1 MCVFCR
7 IDVLPHGSP
16 GPPQVSI
23 SQITM
28 RSKFHSTTRGK
39 HSTSPA
45 ATHSQG
51 FATKIAVNEDDAS
64 RPPEKSVS
72 DLVLTWTITALQAKL
87 TTQPLLATGQ
97 SGNAAAISRDI
108 GNISV
113 NDAPV
118 AVSTSSHLHEV
129 VLPVVPMHSV
139 ADKLLR
145 DSHQRL
151 HRAMKAAKL
160 TYIELD
166 YSAKQILRPENF
178 VDVMGF
184 ALLPDNV
191 TDIETGSQRFIA
203 HVVPGD
209 RQRIGV
215 ALEHFLAGQSTGP
228 IEYSVV
234 GDDGKIRHIESTWS
248 IEAGVD
254 GQPVKAF
261 VTYMDISERAHAQAA
276 TREADARHRSLFTSI
291 DQGACIIEII
301 FDADGKPVDYCFI
314 EVNPSFEKQS
324 GLLNATGK
332 RVRELLPTLEAY
344 WWELYG
350 KVALTGESVRFVQKI
365 QALGDRWLDVFAFRL
380 GGPGSHQVA
389 VTFTDITQ
397 HKRAEDAQRI
407 SEEMFRATFEQAA
420 LGISQIGLDRRF
432 MRVNHA
438 YCRLIGYSAEELT
451 GMTIMDITHPDDVP
465 ASLAKILLL
474 KSGDIDTFTLE
485 KRLIHKTGRYVTV
498 NLTVSL
504 LRDTAGLPRYIIA
517 VVEDISE
524 RSAMLAELE
533 RKTIFAERLTHIMPN
548 TLHVFDLASK
558 RNLWVNRHVGS
569 MLGYS
574 THDIEQMGSRFMQL
588 TLHPDDV
595 APLAAHFDR
604 VGASSDNEVLDIEFR
619 MCNHEGEWRWL
630 HQTDIVFR
638 RNIAGLVTE
647 LVGTA
652 TDVTERRR
660 SKADLSTALLI
671 AEAANHAKSDFL
683 SRMSHEL
690 RSPLNAVLG
699 YAQLLESGTPK
710 LVPIQRES
718 IEHILK
724 AGWYLLELINEILD
738 LAMIESG
745 NLSFTPED
753 VPLAGLLN
761 DCHAMVE
768 LQAQKCGVCVT
779 FPSAVGPCLVRGD
792 RTRLQQ
798 IFVNLLS
805 NAVKYNRP
813 GGVVRVKCAVQAPG
827 IIRISFEDSGTG
839 LTPEQL
845 RHLFQ
850 PFERLGQEAG
860 MIEGTGIGLMVSKRL
875 VELMGGQI
883 GAQSTVGVGSVFWV
897 DLLAVDSRPADDTL
911 TPPEKFTA
919 RHPVQVERS

>member
-1 MCVFCR
+1 
-7 IDVLPHGSP
+7 
-16 GPPQVSI
+16 
-23 SQITM
+23 M
-28 RSKFHSTTRGK
+28 RS
-39 HSTSPA
+39 
-45 ATHSQG
+45 
-51 FATKIAVNEDDAS
+51 
-64 RPPEKSVS
+64 PEENVA
-72 DLVLTWTITALQAKL
+72 DLVLNWTVTALQAKL
-87 TTQPLLATGQ
+87 TTYPPLATGQ
-97 SGNAAAISRDI
+97 SGKAVAWSRRIGDI
-108 GNISV
+108 FVTSV
-113 NDAPV
+113 PGAVAP
-118 AVSTSSHLHEV
+118 SSHLHEV
-129 VLPVVPMHSV
+129 VLPVVPMHSF

-184 ALLPDNV
+184 ALLPDDV

-209 RQRIGV
+209 RQRLGT
-215 ALEHFLAGQSTGP
+215 ALEQFLSGQSTGP

-248 IEAGVD
+248 IEAGAD
-254 GQPVKAF
+254 GQPAKAF
-261 VTYMDISERAHAQAA
+261 VTYMDISERAFAQVAL
-276 TREADARHRSLFTSI
+276 REVDARYRSLFTSI

-301 FDADGKPVDYCFI
+301 FDADDKPVDYCFI

-324 GLLNATGK
+324 GLVNATGR
-332 RVRELLPTLEAY
+332 RVRELLPTLEPY
-344 WWELYG
+344 WWERYG
-350 KVALTGESVRFVQKI
+350 KVALTGEPVRFMQMI
-365 QALGDRWLDVFAFRL
+365 QSLGDRWLDVFAFRL
-380 GGPGSHQVA
+380 GGPDSHQVA
-389 VTFTDITQ
+389 VTFTDITERR
-397 HKRAEDAQRI
+397 RAEEAQRI
-407 SEEMFRATFEQAA
+407 SEEMFRATFEHAPV
-420 LGISQIGLDRRF
+420 GISHVGIDGRF
-432 MRVNHA
+432 LRANHA
-438 YCRLIGYSAEELT
+438 YCCLIGYSAEELP
-451 GMTIMDITHPDDVP
+451 GVSVMDITHPNDIR
-465 ASLAKILLL
+465 ASRENLLL
-474 KSGDIDTFTLE
+474 LQSGEVADFTLE
-485 KRLIHKTGRYVTV
+485 KRLRHKSGRYVTV

-504 LRDTAGLPRYIIA
+504 LRDDAGLPLHIITI
-517 VVEDISE
+517 VEDISE

-533 RKTIFAERLTHIMPN
+533 QRTRFAERLTHIMPN
-548 TLHVFDLASK
+548 TLHVYDLGSK

-574 THDIEQMGSRFMQL
+574 TQDIEQMGSHFMQL
-588 TLHPDDV
+588 TVHPDDV
-595 APLAAHFDR
+595 VPLEEHFDR
-604 VGASSDNEVLDIEFR
+604 VCGSPDNEAVDFEYR
-619 MCNHEGEWRWL
+619 MCNHEGQWQWF

-638 RNIAGLVTE
+638 RDVAGRAIE

-660 SKADLSTALLI
+660 SKADLSTALSI
-671 AEAANHAKSDFL
+671 AEAANRAKSDFL
-683 SRMSHEL
+683 SGMSHEL

-718 IEHILK
+718 VEHILK

-753 VPLAGLLN
+753 VPLAGLLS
-761 DCHAMVE
+761 DCRAMVE
-768 LQAQKCGVCVT
+768 LQAHKYGVCVT
-779 FPSAVGPCLVRGD
+779 FPSAVGPCLIRGD

-805 NAVKYNRP
+805 NAIKYNRP
-813 GGVVRVKCAVQAPG
+813 GGVVRVKCAVQAIG
-827 IIRISFEDSGTG
+827 IIRISFEDSGAG
-839 LTPEQL
+839 LTPEQM

-860 MIEGTGIGLMVSKRL
+860 TIEGTGIGLVVSKQL

-883 GAQSTVGVGSVFWV
+883 GVQSTVDVGSVFWV
-897 DLLAVDSRPADDTL
+897 DLIAVESRPADAAL
-911 TPPEKFTA
+911 MPPKEHTA
-919 RHPVQVERS
+919 RNPVQVESS

>member
-1 MCVFCR
+1 MH
-7 IDVLPHGSP
+7 LKS
-16 GPPQVSI
+16 
-23 SQITM
+23 
-28 RSKFHSTTRGK
+28 HSTTRGE
-39 HSTSPA
+39 HPASPA
-45 ATHSQG
+45 EIHSQG
-51 FATKIAVNEDDAS
+51 FVTDLAGEKDDAL
-64 RPPEKSVS
+64 RALEKSAA
-72 DLVLTWTITALQAKL
+72 DLVLNWTVTALQAKL
-87 TTQPLLATGQ
+87 TTQPLMATGQ
-97 SGNAAAISRDI
+97 SGEFTASSRHI

-113 NDAPV
+113 TAIPS
-118 AVSTSSHLHEV
+118 AIATSAHLHEV
-129 VLPVVPMHSV
+129 VLPVVPLHSV

-166 YSAKQILRPENF
+166 YSARQILRPENF

-209 RQRIGV
+209 RQRLGA
-215 ALEHFLAGQSTGP
+215 ALEQFLSGQSTGP

-261 VTYMDISERAHAQAA
+261 VTYMDISERTFAQAA
-276 TREADARHRSLFTSI
+276 LREADARHRSLFTSI

-301 FDADGKPVDYCFI
+301 FAADGKPVDYRFI

-324 GLLNATGK
+324 GLLNATGR
-332 RVRELLPTLEAY
+332 RVRDLLPTLESY
-344 WWELYG
+344 WWERYG
-350 KVALTGESVRFVQKI
+350 KVALTGEPVRFVQMI
-365 QALGDRWLDVFAFRL
+365 QSLGDRWLDVFAFRL

-389 VTFTDITQ
+389 VTFTDITERR
-397 HKRAEDAQRI
+397 RAEEAQRI
-407 SEEMFRATFEQAA
+407 SEEMFRATFEHAA
-420 LGISQIGLDRRF
+420 LGISQVGLDGRF
-432 MRVNHA
+432 MRVNRE
-438 YCRLIGYSAEELT
+438 YCRLIGYRAEELSS
-451 GMTIMDITHPDDVP
+451 MTVEDITHPDDIP
-465 ASLAKILLL
+465 ISLEKILLL
-474 KSGDIDTFTLE
+474 RSGDVTTFTLE
-485 KRLIHKTGRYVTV
+485 KRLIHKTGRHVTV

-504 LRDTAGLPRYIIA
+504 VRDAAELPLYLIA
-517 VVEDISE
+517 VAEDISE

-533 RKTIFAERLTHIMPN
+533 RRTRFAERLTHIMPN
-548 TLHVFDLASK
+548 TLHVYDVVSK

-574 THDIEQMGSRFMQL
+574 TQDIRQMGSRFTQL
-588 TLHPDDV
+588 TVHPDDV
-595 APLAAHFDR
+595 APLEEHFDR
-604 VGASSDNEVLDIEFR
+604 VCASSDNEAVDFEYR
-619 MCNHEGEWRWL
+619 MCNHEGQWQWFL
-630 HQTDIVFR
+630 QADIVFR
-638 RNIAGLVTE
+638 RDIAGRAIE

-660 SKADLSTALLI
+660 SKADLSTALSI
-671 AEAANHAKSDFL
+671 AEAANQAKSEFL

-710 LVPIQRES
+710 LVPIQHES
-718 IEHILK
+718 IEHILQ

-768 LQAQKCGVCVT
+768 LQAQKYGVCVT

-805 NAVKYNRP
+805 NAIKYNRP
-813 GGVVRVKCAVQAPG
+813 GGVVRVKCAVQAAG
-827 IIRISFEDSGTG
+827 LIRISFEDSGTG
-839 LTPEQL
+839 LTPEQM
-845 RHLFQ
+845 RQLFQ

-860 MIEGTGIGLMVSKRL
+860 TIEGSGIGLMVSKRL

-897 DLLAVDSRPADDTL
+897 DLIAVDSRPAGDTL
-911 TPPEKFTA
+911 THPEELTTQNS
-919 RHPVQVERS
+919 VQVGSS